1 MSSFLNLR
9 EPPFAGLAATE
20 RQRISDSI
28 EVATFDT
35 GDVVKKPGK
44 RWRRLLIV
52 LRGRIDAFDED
63 NNRVRQFG
71 VDDLVGARDLLRGDK
86 SRSLVAAQPTVCL
99 SIPREVVDWL
109 CHKNTAFRMAL
120 GAEGQARPDLHTRS
134 EDDSFTLARVEDAG
148 IRKAVVL
155 ASEVPAREG
164 VKVLRERR
172 ADCLLVRRGDDYG
185 MVTGTDLLQAASSTA
200 GIDTPLGDVASWQ
213 LLTIASD
220 EYLFDALVLMTRHQV
235 ERLVVMDHGE
245 LAGILELNDVLGL
258 FSTESHSL
266 GIRIQRAETVE
277 ELEAASAATLDLTRN
292 LVDRG
297 ITVARVV
304 DLLSALNG
312 RTMTQL
318 FRMCVPEPVLAGACL
333 IVMGSEGR
341 GEQILKTDQD
351 NAIVL
356 ADDLDWPDR
365 QQDLARF
372 SSLLGRLG
380 YPPCPGNYMVT
391 NPDWVMTVSEWRQ
404 RIDGWIRRADGDA
417 MLDLTVFSDA
427 RPVTGNTELFQDV
440 KSWMLERF
448 HGSVGFISTFAHP
461 VIRFSVP
468 LDLFGRIK
476 KPDEGIDIK
485 KGAVFPLVHGVRSLA
500 LDNRIH
506 ATNTFRRIRQLVAR
520 RALDPATGEDLA
532 GALETFMLMRLR
544 QQLEAIASGL
554 PADNMI
560 RPAGLPRLERG
571 QLRRGLRIVKAFQ
584 NTISRRYH
592 LEL

>member
-9 EPPFAGLAATE
+9 EPPFAGLSAEE
-20 RQRISDSI
+20 RQRVCDKID
-28 EVATFDT
+28 VAVFET
-35 GDVVKKPGK
+35 GEVVKEHGH

-52 LRGRIDAFDED
+52 LRGCIDAYDEKGD
-63 NNRVRQFG
+63 RVRRFG

-86 SRSLVAAQPTVCL
+86 SRRMVAQRPTVCL

-109 CHKNTAFRMAL
+109 CHQNTGFRLAL
-120 GAEGQARPDLHTRS
+120 GAEGQARPEVHARS
-134 EDDSFTLARVEDAG
+134 DDESFTLARVKDAG
-148 IRKAVVL
+148 VRKAVVL
-155 ASEVPAREG
+155 ASGTPAREG
-164 VKVLRERR
+164 IKVLRERR
-172 ADCLLVRRGDDYG
+172 ADCLLVERAGEYG
-185 MVTGTDLLQAASSTA
+185 MVTGTDILDAAASEA
-200 GIDTPLGDVASWQ
+200 GIDLPLGEVASWN
-213 LLTIASD
+213 LLTISPD

-235 ERLVVMDHGE
+235 ERLVVMKDGK

-266 GIRIQRAETVE
+266 GIRIQRAETLE
-277 ELEAASAATLDLTRN
+277 ELEAASAETLDLTRS

-297 ITVARVV
+297 VTVARVV

-318 FRMCVPEPVLAGACL
+318 FRMCVPEAVLKGACL

-356 ADDLDWPDR
+356 ADDLDWPGR
-365 QQDLARF
+365 EQDLRQF
-372 SSLLGRLG
+372 STLLGRLG

-391 NPDWVMTVSEWRQ
+391 NPDWVMTVSQWQQ
-404 RIDGWIRRADGDA
+404 RIDGWIRRAGGDD

-427 RPVTGNTELFQDV
+427 RPVTGNTELFQEV

-448 HGSVGFISTFAHP
+448 QGSVGFISTFAHP
-461 VIRFSVP
+461 VIRFAVP

-500 LDNRIH
+500 LDNRIQ
-506 ATNTFRRIRQLVAR
+506 ATNTFRRLRQLVAR

-532 GALETFMLMRLR
+532 GALETFMLIRLR
-544 QQLEAIASGL
+544 QQLEALASGL
-554 PADNMI
+554 EPDNTI
-560 RPAGLPRLERG
+560 RPAGLPRMERD

-584 NTISRRYH
+584 ATISRRYH

>member
-1 MSSFLNLR
+1 MSSFLNLS
-9 EPPFAGLAATE
+9 EPPFAGLSAAE
-20 RQRISDSI
+20 RQRVRDNIG
-28 EVATFDT
+28 VAAFET
-35 GDVVKKPGK
+35 GELVKEPGH

-52 LRGRIDAFDED
+52 LRGCIDAYDED
-63 NNRVRQFG
+63 GTRVRQFR

-86 SRSLVAAQPTVCL
+86 SRRLVAERPTVCL
-99 SIPREVVDWL
+99 SLPREVVDWL
-109 CHKNTAFRMAL
+109 CHKNTGFRLAL
-120 GAEGQARPDLHTRS
+120 GAEGQARPEVQVRS
-134 EDDSFTLARVEDAG
+134 DEDSFTLARVKDAG
-148 IRKAVVL
+148 VRKAVVL
-155 ASEVPAREG
+155 AAETAARDG
-164 VKVLRERR
+164 IRVLRERR
-172 ADCLLVRRGDDYG
+172 ADCLLVRRGDEHG
-185 MVTGTDLLQAASSTA
+185 MVTGTDLLQAASSET
-200 GIDTPLGDVASWQ
+200 GIDMPLGEVASWN
-213 LLTIASD
+213 LLTISPD

-235 ERLVVMDHGE
+235 ERLVVVEDGS
-245 LAGILELNDVLGL
+245 LGGILELNDVLGM

-277 ELEAASAATLDLTRN
+277 ELEAASAETLGLTRS

-297 ITVARVV
+297 VTVARVV

-318 FRMCVPEPVLAGACL
+318 FRMCVPESVMAGACL

-365 QQDLARF
+365 EQDLARF

-391 NPDWVMTVSEWRQ
+391 NPDWVMTVSQWQE

-427 RPVTGNTELFQDV
+427 RPVTGNTELFQEV

-461 VIRFSVP
+461 VIRFAVP

-476 KPDEGIDIK
+476 RPDEGIDIK

-500 LDNRIH
+500 LGNRIQ
-506 ATNTFRRIRQLVAR
+506 ATNTFRRLRQLVAR

-532 GALETFMLMRLR
+532 GALETFMLIRLR
-544 QQLEAIASGL
+544 QQLEAVASGL
-554 PADNMI
+554 PPDNTI

-571 QLRRGLRIVKAFQ
+571 QLRRGLQIVKAFQ
-584 NTISRRYH
+584 STIARRYH

>member
-1 MSSFLNLR
+1 MSSFLNFR
-9 EPPFAGLAATE
+9 EPPFAGLAAAE

-63 NNRVRQFG
+63 SNRVRRFG

-86 SRSLVAAQPTVCL
+86 SRSLVAAQPTICL

-120 GAEGQARPDLHTRS
+120 GAEGQARPDLPTRS

-155 ASEVPAREG
+155 SSEVPARDG

-172 ADCLLVRRGDDYG
+172 ADCLLVRRGDEYG
-185 MVTGTDLLQAASSTA
+185 MVTGTDLLEAAGSAA

-235 ERLVVMDHGE
+235 ERLVVMEHGE

-277 ELEAASAATLDLTRN
+277 ELEAASAATLDLTRS

>member
-1 MSSFLNLR
+1 MSSFLNFR

-20 RQRISDSI
+20 RQRVSDSI
-28 EVATFDT
+28 DVAAFDT
-35 GDVVKKPGK
+35 GDVVKEPGK

-63 NNRVRQFG
+63 SNRARQFG

-86 SRSLVAAQPTVCL
+86 SRKLVAALPTVCL
-99 SIPREVVDWL
+99 SIPRDVVDWL
-109 CHKNTAFRMAL
+109 CHNNTAFRMAL
-120 GAEGQARPDLHTRS
+120 GAEGQARPEVHARS

-148 IRKAVVL
+148 VRKAVVL
-155 ASEVPAREG
+155 PFESPAREG
-164 VKVLRERR
+164 VKVLRERK
-172 ADCLLVRRGDDYG
+172 ADCLLVRRGEEYG
-185 MVTGTDLLQAASSTA
+185 MVTGTDLLEAASSA
-200 GIDTPLGDVASWQ
+200 SGIDTPLGDVASWE

-220 EYLFDALVLMTRHQV
+220 EYLFDALVLMTQHQV
-235 ERLVVMDHGE
+235 ERLVVMEHDK

-266 GIRIQRAETVE
+266 GIRIQRAETLE
-277 ELEAASAATLDLTRN
+277 ELETASAATLDLTRN

-297 ITVARVV
+297 VTVARVV

-312 RTMTQL
+312 RTMSQL
-318 FRMCVPEPVLAGACL
+318 FRMCVPEPVLKGACL

-356 ADDLDWPDR
+356 ADDLEWPD
-365 QQDLARF
+365 QQRDLEKF
-372 SSLLGRLG
+372 SSLLSRLG
-380 YPPCPGNYMVT
+380 YPPCPGNYMVS
-391 NPDWVMTVSEWRQ
+391 NPAWVMTVSQWRE
-404 RIDGWIRRADGDA
+404 RIDGWIRSADGDA

-427 RPVTGNTELFQDV
+427 RPVTGNAELFQDV
-440 KSWMLERF
+440 KGWMLERF
-448 HGSVGFISTFAHP
+448 QVTVGFISTFAHP

-468 LDLFGRIK
+468 LNLFGGIK
-476 KPDEGIDIK
+476 NPDEGIDIK

-500 LDNRIH
+500 LGNGIH
-506 ATNTFRRIRQLVAR
+506 ATNTFRRLRQLVAR

-532 GALETFMLMRLR
+532 AALETFMLLRLR

-554 PADNMI
+554 PADNVI
-560 RPAGLPRLERG
+560 RPAGLPRMERD
-571 QLRRGLRIVKAFQ
+571 QLRRGLRIVKSFQ
-584 NTISRRYH
+584 GTIARRYH

>member
-86 SRSLVAAQPTVCL
+86 SRSLVAAQPTICL

-172 ADCLLVRRGDDYG
+172 ADCLLVQRGDDYG

-235 ERLVVMDHGE
+235 ERLVVMDRGE

-391 NPDWVMTVSEWRQ
+391 NPDWVMTVSEWQQ

-554 PADNMI
+554 SADNMI

>member
-1 MSSFLNLR
+1 MSSFLNLS
-9 EPPFAGLAATE
+9 EPPFAGLSAAE
-20 RQRISDSI
+20 RQRVRDNID
-28 EVATFDT
+28 VAAFET
-35 GDVVKKPGK
+35 GELVKEAGR

-52 LRGRIDAFDED
+52 LRGCIDAYDED
-63 NNRVRQFG
+63 GSRVRQFR

-86 SRSLVAAQPTVCL
+86 SRRLVAERPTVCL
-99 SIPREVVDWL
+99 SLPREVVDWL
-109 CHKNTAFRMAL
+109 CHQNTAFRLAL
-120 GAEGQARPDLHTRS
+120 GAEGQARPEVQSRS
-134 EDDSFTLARVEDAG
+134 DEDSFTLARVKDAG
-148 IRKAVVL
+148 VRKAVVL
-155 ASEVPAREG
+155 AAETPAREG
-164 VKVLRERR
+164 IKILRERR
-172 ADCLLVRRGDDYG
+172 ADCLLVQRGDEHG
-185 MVTGTDLLQAASSTA
+185 MVTGTDLLEAASSET
-200 GIDTPLGDVASWQ
+200 GIDMPLGKVASWN
-213 LLTIASD
+213 LLTISPD

-235 ERLVVMDHGE
+235 ERLVVLKDGS
-245 LAGILELNDVLGL
+245 LGGILELNDVLGM

-277 ELEAASAATLDLTRN
+277 ELEAASAETLGLTRS

-297 ITVARVV
+297 VTVARVV

-312 RTMTQL
+312 RTMSQL
-318 FRMCVPEPVLAGACL
+318 FRMCVPESVMAGACL

-365 QQDLARF
+365 KQDLARF

-391 NPDWVMTVSEWRQ
+391 NPDWVMTVSQWQQ

-427 RPVTGNTELFQDV
+427 RPVTGNTDLFQEV

-461 VIRFSVP
+461 VIRFAVP

-476 KPDEGIDIK
+476 RPDEGIDIK

-500 LDNRIH
+500 LDNRIQ

-520 RALDPATGEDLA
+520 RALEPATGEDLA
-532 GALETFMLMRLR
+532 GALETFMLIRLR
-544 QQLEAIASGL
+544 QQLEAVASGL
-554 PADNMI
+554 PPDNTI
-560 RPAGLPRLERG
+560 RPAGLPRLERD
-571 QLRRGLRIVKAFQ
+571 QLRRGLRIVKTFQ
-584 NTISRRYH
+584 GTIARRYH

>member
-9 EPPFAGLAATE
+9 EPPFAGLAAAE
-20 RQRISDSI
+20 RQRINDSI

-63 NNRVRQFG
+63 GNRVRQFG

-99 SIPREVVDWL
+99 SIPRAVVDWL

-148 IRKAVVL
+148 IRRAVVL
-155 ASEVPAREG
+155 SSEVPAREG

-172 ADCLLVRRGDDYG
+172 ADCLLVRRGAEYG
-185 MVTGTDLLQAASSTA
+185 MVTGTDLLEAASSAA

-277 ELEAASAATLDLTRN
+277 ELEAASAATLDLTRS

-365 QQDLARF
+365 QQDLERF
-372 SSLLGRLG
+372 STLLGRLG

-461 VIRFSVP
+461 VIRFAVP

-476 KPDEGIDIK
+476 NPDEGIDIK

-500 LDNRIH
+500 LDNRVH

-520 RALDPATGEDLA
+520 RVLDPATGEDLA

-554 PADNMI
+554 PADNTI
-560 RPAGLPRLERG
+560 RPAGLSRLERG

>member
-86 SRSLVAAQPTVCL
+86 SRSLVAAQPTICL

-172 ADCLLVRRGDDYG
+172 ADCLLVQRGDDYG

-235 ERLVVMDHGE
+235 ERLVVMDRGE

-391 NPDWVMTVSEWRQ
+391 NPDWVMTVSEWQQ

-476 KPDEGIDIK
+476 TPDEGIDIK

-554 PADNMI
+554 SADNMI

>member
-9 EPPFAGLAATE
+9 EPPFAGLTATE

-86 SRSLVAAQPTVCL
+86 SRSLVAAQPTICL

-172 ADCLLVRRGDDYG
+172 ADCLLVQRGDDYG

-235 ERLVVMDHGE
+235 ERLVVMDRGE

-391 NPDWVMTVSEWRQ
+391 NPDWVMTVSEWQQ

-520 RALDPATGEDLA
+520 RALDPVTGEDLA

-554 PADNMI
+554 SADNMI